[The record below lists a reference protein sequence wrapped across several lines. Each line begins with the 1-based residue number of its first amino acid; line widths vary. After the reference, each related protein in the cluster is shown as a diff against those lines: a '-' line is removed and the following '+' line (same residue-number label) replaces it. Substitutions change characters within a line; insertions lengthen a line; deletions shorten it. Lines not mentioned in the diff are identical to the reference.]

1 MMEIVLNG
9 APHPLADGE
18 NLEQLIVALELA
30 GKAVAVAVN
39 RQVVPASLWPQRVLQ
54 PEDKVDVVRAI
65 GGG

>member
-1 MMEIVLNG
+1 MEIVLNG
-9 APHPLADGE
+9 ASHPLTEGE
-18 NLEQLIVALELA
+18 SLQQLIVALELA

-39 RQVVPASLWPQRVLQ
+39 RQVVRASLWPQRILQ